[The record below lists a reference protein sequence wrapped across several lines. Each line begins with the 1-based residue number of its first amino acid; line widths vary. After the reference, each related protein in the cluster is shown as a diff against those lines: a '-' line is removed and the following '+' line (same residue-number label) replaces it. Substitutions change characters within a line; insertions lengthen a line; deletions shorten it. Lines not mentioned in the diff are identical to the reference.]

1 MGNHRIGGVFRARGV
16 LSAEAQRLVRLHCE
30 RGNAQ
35 EMVEK
40 VADALL
46 ATAIAV
52 GRVPHNAGVK
62 TKDLL
67 ERCEAALYTE
77 AEDYHAKGGVLTA
90 KGFVS
95 IQGLVAEMAK
105 QWLRGFA
112 PPIPT
117 ETVVK
122 GTLKDPEIQQ
132 RLAVVALKLRDMIWA
147 AATVRD
153 NSSPYVDRSDLVIT
167 TDDLEGLC
175 QRAAT
180 AMFLALQDPNEANH
194 EIIHGEKP

>member
-1 MGNHRIGGVFRARGV
+1 VGDHKIGGVFRAQGV
-16 LSAEAQRLVRLHCE
+16 LGADAQRLVRMHCE
-30 RGNAQ
+30 RGNVQ

-40 VADALL
+40 VADAVL
-46 ATAIAV
+46 ADAIAK
-52 GRVPHNAGVK
+52 GRVPPNAGVK

-67 ERCEAALYTE
+67 ERTEAALYVE
-77 AEDYHAKGGVLTA
+77 VESYHAKGGILTA

-122 GTLKDPEIQQ
+122 GTLSDPEIQE
-132 RLAVVALKLRDMIWA
+132 RLTVVALKLRKLILM
-147 AATVRD
+147 
-153 NSSPYVDRSDLVIT
+153 NSNVLPDPSLAGYHIPEEK
-167 TDDLEGLC
+167 LEGLC
-175 QRAAT
+175 TSAAV
-180 AMFLALQDPNEANH
+180 AMFMAFQEPNEANH
-194 EIIHGEKP
+194 EIIHGEEP